1 MKRRWGE
8 WKVLSCRTPDNTK
21 DIPIVKT
28 KELQVDSGKSLS
40 MQRHENRSEL
50 WFIAEGTA
58 TVYTLDEGRTFKKVL
73 GVYNKFDMVIIP
85 CYSWHQLVNETKKP
99 LIVIEIQYG
108 NRCIEED
115 IERFDDYVSPPQR
128 SNDC

>member
-21 DIPIVKT
+21 DVPIVKT
-28 KELQVDSGKSLS
+28 KELYVDNGKSLS
-40 MQRHENRSEL
+40 MQRHEDRSEL
-50 WFIAEGTA
+50 WFT
-58 TVYTLDEGRTFKKVL
+58 KK
-73 GVYNKFDMVIIP
+73 F
-85 CYSWHQLVNETKKP
+85 SWHQLVNETKKP